1 MIVSLI
7 ATLTAHPETREE
19 LFRLLVD
26 QIRPTRAEHGCIDY
40 NLHVDASDSCV
51 FVFYENWIDED
62 AFQAH
67 LQMPHLQPLLSQSD
81 TLLSRPIEIQRLL
94 RLSDRR

>member
-7 ATLTAHPETREE
+7 ARLTARPEMREE
-19 LFRLLVD
+19 LLRLLTD
-26 QIRPTRAEHGCIDY
+26 QVEPTRAEHGCMDY
-40 NLHVDASDSCV
+40 NLHIDTSDPCI